1 MSLCP
6 TGFNKVRQ
14 HGCSATW
21 KVRRGKKK
29 KERKGKT
36 GKKEEKKG
44 GKKESRNIS
53 EVGRRKGNKERGKPG
68 M

>member
-1 MSLCP
+1 M
-6 TGFNKVRQ
+6 K
-14 HGCSATW
+14 
-21 KVRRGKKK
+21 GKK
-29 KERKGKT
+29 

-68 M
+68 MQGKGGIRKDSGI